1 MDEPHTN
8 DEPASEDDIWQPARA
23 PQIHKRIGGMLRDA
37 WYLAIV
43 LVIASIAMWI
53 FLAPIMGVVAIVLG
67 FATFAYFG
75 VLRYDDDG
83 NEIEDERM

>member
-1 MDEPHTN
+1 MDEPH
-8 DEPASEDDIWQPARA
+8 SHDDPLPEQEVWQPARA
-23 PQIHKRIGGMLRDA
+23 PRIHKRIGGMFRDA

-53 FLAPIMGVVAIVLG
+53 MLAPVMGVVAIVLG
-67 FATFAYFG
+67 LATFAYFG

-83 NEIEDERM
+83 NEIEDDRM